1 MVIYF
6 PIDCDTTFKAD
17 KLLCALTLMK
27 SKDIADISKADKFFA
42 IDSCTYETAVMMES
56 EEPYLIHKGERID
69 INNVI
74 DMSNG
79 VYSALKEK
87 SSNCH

>member
-1 MVIYF
+1 
-6 PIDCDTTFKAD
+6 
-17 KLLCALTLMK
+17 
-27 SKDIADISKADKFFA
+27 
-42 IDSCTYETAVMMES
+42 MMES

-87 SSNCH
+87 FSNDKSIEKFILENTDSVVKICSNILDI